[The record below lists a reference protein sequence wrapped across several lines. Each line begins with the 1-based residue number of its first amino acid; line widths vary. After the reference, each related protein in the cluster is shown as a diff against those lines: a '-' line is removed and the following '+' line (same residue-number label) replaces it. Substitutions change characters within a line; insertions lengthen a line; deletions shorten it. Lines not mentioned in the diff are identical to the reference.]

1 MFGISDKEI
10 KTLLVADEETFYRL
24 VLEIS
29 ERISKNQ
36 KEKPIWIS
44 EDKAKKLLGVKSST
58 TMWNFRK
65 KGLIEY
71 TMTTPKTI
79 LYKRKSIE
87 NYLEKKSFKTF

>member
-24 VLEIS
+24 VMEIS
-29 ERISKNQ
+29 ERISENQ
-36 KEKPIWIS
+36 KEKPVWIS
-44 EDKAKKLLGVKSST
+44 EDKAKELLGVKSST

-87 NYLEKKSFKTF
+87 KYLEKKSFKTF

>member
-29 ERISKNQ
+29 ERISKTQ
-36 KEKPIWIS
+36 KEKPVWIS
-44 EDKAKKLLGVKSST
+44 EKKAKELLGVKSST

-65 KGLIEY
+65 SGVIEY
-71 TMTTPKTI
+71 TMPTLKTL
-79 LYKRKSIE
+79 LYKLESIE
-87 NYLEKKSFKTF
+87 NYLESKSFKTF